1 MVAIWSKIPPPAQW
15 LNSKATGIAVAS
27 VAAGILVLWKK
38 KLDDLSRK
46 RYFFAFDAN
55 ISLQFTGLRCCVIIF
70 L

>member
-46 RYFFAFDAN
+46 RYCFAFDAN
-55 ISLQFTGLRCCVIIF
+55 IMHLSSASPRGGTPG
-70 L
+70 